1 MLKEIENNKYF
12 EEKILKKWEILFTE
26 WDFDQNIYIIK
37 KWKLKIEKYFSKD
50 KTEKKSLAILWEN
63 SIFWEWSL
71 SNNDPKEVIISA
83 NEDTELYFIK
93 SENFKDFIKN
103 YTEIWIK
110 FLTQIINLSNKRLLE
125 SNFLL
130 TTNYKI
136 WKMISETE
144 DFSNK
149 NLFKILDE
157 FLNILQINYIIF
169 AEVNKVLDNYVNIIY
184 DTRKPWKL
192 LNHIFEIKE
201 NKFDLEKFSDLD
213 ITKNNIIL
221 DLKNWKKI
229 IWFLILWK
237 SWSDFSDSEK
247 KSINSVWVLLAWFVK
262 QKQDFQ
268 NEKDREK

>member
-83 NEDTELYFIK
+83 TEDTELYFIK